1 MENRFYLQDVAN
13 YSSSLRRIILVEGL
27 LYAALVLFDILRL
40 NTEVGVAFISRL
52 SVLVFALEVY
62 AISKWFKDK
71 RALTYWSIGL
81 VAYTTVVY
89 MVVAIYFSNASYMM
103 VCLSVITFVIV
114 LFLIQAK
121 WILTNIVALLI
132 ILFFF
137 IATFG
142 KYDLIP
148 AERVAAVLTTFAA
161 TLVVSL
167 IYLRMCRAK
176 RYQYYQN
183 MSLEKQNESL
193 EDQVEH
199 RTEILNIVN
208 QIATALLES
217 QVETFSESL
226 LACMEKLGVSMDVD
240 RVYIWE
246 NHMEGEELY
255 CTQIYEWSGEAEA
268 QQGNE
273 LTVSVPFP
281 GDWYPNLSANKCV
294 NGIVDDFPEYER
306 EHLKAQGI
314 VSIIVVPVFLYDKFW
329 GFVGFDDCVNVRL
342 FTDAEEAI
350 LRTASLLFGHA
361 YVRNA
366 TTVDLVAAK
375 EEAMANAKA
384 KTDFL
389 ANMSHEIRTPINAIT
404 GMVSIAKKTDDKSD
418 VSRYLDNIDGAS
430 RQLLSII
437 NDVLDMSKISA
448 GKMVLANVPFQL
460 DAVLERV
467 KSIIRGQ
474 AVEKNLSF
482 SSDSI
487 GELPTVLVGDDTR
500 LAQVLINL
508 LSNAVKFTPDGG
520 AIQLISEFA
529 GKDEQGFSKL
539 RFIVKDTGIGIS
551 KEQIS
556 SLFAEFEQAD
566 RSTSR
571 QYGGTGLGLPISKS
585 LARMMGGDIEVD
597 SEVGVGSCFILTVL
611 MQEGSPNMLEQ
622 ATEDAKEASY
632 DFAGRRAL
640 LVEDI
645 EINREIVKT
654 MLDEYGLDIVE
665 AENGQIAL
673 ELFEKEPQRF
683 DIIFMDIQM
692 PVMDGYVATKQIRSL
707 PDPKAKEIPIIAMTA
722 NAFAEDIQQC
732 LDAGMNDHI
741 AKPIDF
747 AALASTVAKYLHP

>member
-1 MENRFYLQDVAN
+1 V
-13 YSSSLRRIILVEGL
+13 
-27 LYAALVLFDILRL
+27 
-40 NTEVGVAFISRL
+40 FISRL
-52 SVLVFALEVY
+52 TVLAFAI
-62 AISKWFKDK
+62 AIFAMSKRFKDK
-71 RALTYWSIGL
+71 RALTCWSISL

-89 MVVAIYFSNASYMM
+89 LAVAIYFSDASYMM
-103 VCLSVITFVIV
+103 ICLSVITFIIV

-121 WILTNIVALLI
+121 WAVTNIVAFTI
-132 ILFFF
+132 ILVFF
-137 IATFG
+137 IATAG
-142 KYDLIP
+142 RYDLIP
-148 AERVAAVLTTFAA
+148 AEQFASVLTVIVTTA
-161 TLVVSL
+161 VVSF
-167 IYLRMCRAK
+167 IYLHMCRAK
-176 RYQYYQN
+176 RIQYYQN
-183 MSLEKQNESL
+183 ISLEKQNESL

-199 RTEILNIVN
+199 RTEIVTIVN
-208 QIATALLES
+208 QISAALLES
-217 QVETFSESL
+217 QVETFDQSL
-226 LACMEKLGVSMDVD
+226 LGCMEKLGVSMDVD

-246 NHMEGEELY
+246 NHMEAEELY

-268 QQGNE
+268 QQGTE

-281 GDWYPNLSANKCV
+281 DDWYPNLSANKCV

-329 GFVGFDDCVNVRL
+329 GFVGFDDCVNARL

-350 LRTASLLFGHA
+350 LRTVSLLFGHA

-366 TTVDLVAAK
+366 TTLDLVDAK

-404 GMVSIAKKTDDKSD
+404 GMVSIAKKTDDKSE
-418 VSRYLDNIDGAS
+418 VARCLDTIDGAS

-448 GKMVLANVPFQL
+448 GKMVLANTPFQL
-460 DAVLERV
+460 DTILDRV
-467 KSIIRGQ
+467 RSIIRAQ
-474 AVEKNLSF
+474 ATDKNLSF
-482 SSDSI
+482 SAESI
-487 GELPTVLVGDDTR
+487 GQLPAVLVGDDTR

-520 AIQLISEFA
+520 SIQLISEFM
-529 GKDEQGFSKL
+529 GKDKQGLSKL
-539 RFIVKDTGIGIS
+539 RFMVKDTGIGVS
-551 KEQIS
+551 KEKIP
-556 SLFAEFEQAD
+556 SLFAEFEQVD

-571 QYGGTGLGLPISKS
+571 QYGGTGLGLPISRS

-597 SEVGVGSCFILTVL
+597 SKVGTGSCFTLTIL
-611 MQEGSPNMLEQ
+611 MREGSLNMLEPIPVEVEEI
-622 ATEDAKEASY
+622 AY
-632 DFAGRRAL
+632 NFAGRRAL

-645 EINREIVKT
+645 DINREIVKA

-665 AENGQIAL
+665 AENGQVAL
-673 ELFEKEPQRF
+673 DLFGKDPQRF

-692 PVMDGYVATKQIRSL
+692 PVMDGYLATEQIRSL
-707 PDPKAKEIPIIAMTA
+707 LDSKAKEIPIIAMTA

-732 LDAGMNDHI
+732 LAAGMNDHI

-747 AALASTVAKYLHP
+747 DALASTVAKYLH